1 MKILFHFTIA
11 LLVLSLVACNQTKSP
26 EPVKQYTFIGGKEG
40 DKIDTTSF
48 DSLQLS
54 DPFILADEETQMY
67 YLVGSGGSLWKS
79 TNLKMWTGPY
89 QYITVDTTS
98 WIGTAP
104 RIWAPELHKYKG
116 KYYCFVT
123 FTNPK
128 IIVDTVPNRYNVQRR
143 ATHILTSN
151 KAAGPYHPISGTD
164 YLPEDWSTLDGSFW
178 EEDGVPYMVF
188 CHEWMQTVNGMINYI
203 RLAPDL
209 SEGRNGREHAD
220 PHALCAELGHEG
232 EEQQHDAHGLKGC
245 CQLDDD
251 LQHLGSLGQAI
262 CRDALAQQPQVAE
275 AHPPPGC
282 QRKKAGQGDE
292 AKAAHLNE
300 HQDDYLPKQRKLAP
314 CIPHDQTCHTG
325 GTGGGEHR
333 VNDPQPP
340 RPAGNGQGQQQ
351 RPHRDDQQEADADGL
366 RCAAA
371 RQPALVGAAERPFFL
386 FGFSH
391 CNLPGRLRTSAGG
404 ASRSAPPRKVP
415 QRRSL
420 FL

>member
-1 MKILFHFTIA
+1 MKILFHFTIT
-11 LLVLSLVACNQTKSP
+11 LLVLSLAACNQTKSP

-40 DKIDTTSF
+40 DKMDTTSF

-143 ATHILTSN
+143 ATHILTSD

-178 EEDGVPYMVF
+178 ESALYGLLSRMDANRKRNDQLHPACSGPVR
-188 CHEWMQTVNGMINYI
+188 INRDRYYPFQSI
-203 RLAPDL
+203 RCPMAK
-209 SEGRNGREHAD
+209 RNEIDR
-220 PHALCAELGHEG
+220 
-232 EEQQHDAHGLKGC
+232 
-245 CQLDDD
+245 
-251 LQHLGSLGQAI
+251 
-262 CRDALAQQPQVAE
+262 
-275 AHPPPGC
+275 
-282 QRKKAGQGDE
+282 
-292 AKAAHLNE
+292 
-300 HQDDYLPKQRKLAP
+300 
-314 CIPHDQTCHTG
+314 
-325 GTGGGEHR
+325 
-333 VNDPQPP
+333 
-340 RPAGNGQGQQQ
+340 
-351 RPHRDDQQEADADGL
+351 
-366 RCAAA
+366 
-371 RQPALVGAAERPFFL
+371 
-386 FGFSH
+386 
-391 CNLPGRLRTSAGG
+391 
-404 ASRSAPPRKVP
+404 
-415 QRRSL
+415 
-420 FL
+420 

>member
-128 IIVDTVPNRYNVQRR
+128 IIVDTVPNRY
-143 ATHILTSN
+143 
-151 KAAGPYHPISGTD
+151 P
-164 YLPEDWSTLDGSFW
+164 
-178 EEDGVPYMVF
+178 
-188 CHEWMQTVNGMINYI
+188 YI
-203 RLAPDL
+203 RQSSRSLPPHQRQEL
-209 SEGRNGREHAD
+209 SA
-220 PHALCAELGHEG
+220 
-232 EEQQHDAHGLKGC
+232 
-245 CQLDDD
+245 
-251 LQHLGSLGQAI
+251 
-262 CRDALAQQPQVAE
+262 
-275 AHPPPGC
+275 
-282 QRKKAGQGDE
+282 
-292 AKAAHLNE
+292 
-300 HQDDYLPKQRKLAP
+300 
-314 CIPHDQTCHTG
+314 
-325 GTGGGEHR
+325 
-333 VNDPQPP
+333 
-340 RPAGNGQGQQQ
+340 
-351 RPHRDDQQEADADGL
+351 
-366 RCAAA
+366 
-371 RQPALVGAAERPFFL
+371 
-386 FGFSH
+386 
-391 CNLPGRLRTSAGG
+391 GRLVYT
-404 ASRSAPPRKVP
+404 
-415 QRRSL
+415 RR
-420 FL
+420 